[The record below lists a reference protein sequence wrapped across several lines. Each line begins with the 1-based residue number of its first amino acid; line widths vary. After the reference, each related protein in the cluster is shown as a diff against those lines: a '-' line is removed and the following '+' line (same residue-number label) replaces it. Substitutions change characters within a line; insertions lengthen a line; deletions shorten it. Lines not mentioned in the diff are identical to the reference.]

1 MQKAVVNATA
11 FLCSGSSEY
20 SAFEPFKQI
29 QTGRIAI
36 KVSYPAKRKP
46 PQMISSAAKTIYKKQ
61 ASRICMRGKAFL
73 GTAAAVTSAARP
85 LVFLLIIHHM
95 QKREKRNLSF
105 RRNIKHSLSAR
116 LSSRKCKS
124 SPLFRRYR

>member
-1 MQKAVVNATA
+1 
-11 FLCSGSSEY
+11 
-20 SAFEPFKQI
+20 
-29 QTGRIAI
+29 
-36 KVSYPAKRKP
+36 
-46 PQMISSAAKTIYKKQ
+46 MISSAAATIYKKQ

-105 RRNIKHSLSAR
+105 RWNIKHSLR
-116 LSSRKCKS
+116 LGC
-124 SPLFRRYR
+124 PLANVKALLYFVVTDNTAKNPGA

>member
-1 MQKAVVNATA
+1 MRRLFYVQAVRNTPPLSRSNKFKPVVLQSKFHTPQK
-11 FLCSGSSEY
+11 C
-20 SAFEPFKQI
+20 
-29 QTGRIAI
+29 
-36 KVSYPAKRKP
+36 KP
-46 PQMISSAAKTIYKKQ
+46 PQMISSAAATIYKKQ

-116 LSSRKCKS
+116 VSSRKFKS